1 MVHHDK
7 AFTVCCKDTSL
18 TDVVL
23 LFQKILQALKRVTQN
38 RTTIVIAHRLATV
51 VDADIILVLK
61 NGRVAEQGNH
71 FSLIS
76 NPDSFYSELWRK
88 QNQPVEEIPMD
99 EDTTGQEVD
108 KQSK

>member
-1 MVHHDK
+1 MLQRYIINR
-7 AFTVCCKDTSL
+7 FGSGT
-18 TDVVL
+18 
-23 LFQKILQALKRVTQN
+23 FQKILQALKRVTQN

-88 QNQPVEEIPMD
+88 QNQPVEEVQVEGETIG
-99 EDTTGQEVD
+99 EDVD